1 LGKKT
6 NCAQESQIIQQQK
19 DETVQMAPNP
29 SAGTIVDNV
38 QTALPL
44 SVMNNYFSIGADA
57 HVALQVQ
64 TKSILQQ
71 SCIFFLQFHHSRSAN
86 PQMLNSRLKV

>member
-1 LGKKT
+1 
-6 NCAQESQIIQQQK
+6 
-19 DETVQMAPNP
+19 MAPNP

-57 HVALQVQ
+57 HVALQVSKQ
-64 TKSILQQ
+64 IPFYKNHVFLSTVSSFTQCQ
-71 SCIFFLQFHHSRSAN
+71 SPNAQFPTEGTNKLPHFPQFAFL
-86 PQMLNSRLKV
+86 L